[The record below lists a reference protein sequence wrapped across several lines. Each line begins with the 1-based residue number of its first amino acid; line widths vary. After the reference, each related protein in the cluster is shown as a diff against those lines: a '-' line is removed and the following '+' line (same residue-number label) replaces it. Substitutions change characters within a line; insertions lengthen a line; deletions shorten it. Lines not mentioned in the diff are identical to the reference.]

1 MNHRRLLLTDFR
13 GHGSPKIEHMHA
25 SRHLALPLFTAA
37 LMLVFAACGEA
48 PSYEAEITITQGQ
61 AEAATE
67 RLSASEGGK
76 IVLRAITA
84 HGGLEAWYSAPTSSY
99 TWEYSNAGM
108 KARFKTRVLVD
119 NQTRKAHHQIL
130 TMGTPDS
137 TEPYDGSF
145 AWDGENAWIY
155 PAETPTINPR
165 FWALTGYYFEQIPF
179 VLADPGLSYEVLP
192 DAELEGRAYDMVRV
206 SFGSGVGDSP
216 GDNYTLYVDKETDM
230 VAGIRYTVT
239 YYRPPGAEARPAS
252 ETLLLYEDYTTVD
265 GLTVA
270 GHFMGYNFAD
280 GAIVDFKNEAWC
292 AEISFSQPFDESL
305 LAMPEGARIEPAPG
319 Q

>member
-1 MNHRRLLLTDFR
+1 MTSPRRLIL
-13 GHGSPKIEHMHA
+13 PC
-25 SRHLALPLFTAA
+25 LATGVA
-37 LMLVFAACGEA
+37 LAFAACGGAPPPEPPVSEA
-48 PSYEAEITITQGQ
+48 ALQ

-67 RLSASEGGK
+67 RLSASDGGK

-108 KARFKTRVLVD
+108 NARFKTRVLVD
-119 NQTRKAHHQIL
+119 NQTRQAHHQIL
-130 TMGTPDS
+130 TLGTPDNP
-137 TEPYDGSF
+137 ENYDGRF

-155 PAETPTINPR
+155 PADTPTINPR

-192 DAELEGRAYDMVRV
+192 DEELDGEMYDMVRV
-206 SFGSGVGDSP
+206 GFGTGVGDSP
-216 GDNYTLYVDKETDM
+216 GDTYTLYVDKATDM

-239 YYRPPGAEARPAS
+239 YGRPTPSGDEPNARPPR
-252 ETLLLYEDYTTVD
+252 ETLFLYEDYTTVD

-270 GHFMGYNFAD
+270 GHFMGYNVAD
-280 GAIVDFKNEAWC
+280 GAVVDFKNEAWC

-305 LAMPEGARIEPAPG
+305 LEMPEGARIEPLPG